1 MYISIDKTMVAPS
14 QDFGCMQFFLS
25 DIYTRKFG
33 DAMRF
38 KGDKQFWVGVEAYR
52 PPGIETRVARELTQV
67 LCRGPYIMKE
77 CDWQGFVGIG
87 ACRQVRGEGISA
99 SSVAPLETPAAGG
112 GVSVHVAFLGA
123 PHVDESV
130 RAKRAC
136 HQNRD
141 VRW

>member
-1 MYISIDKTMVAPS
+1 
-14 QDFGCMQFFLS
+14 
-25 DIYTRKFG
+25 
-33 DAMRF
+33 MRF
-38 KGDKQFWVGVEAYR
+38 KGDKQFGVGVEAYR
-52 PPGIETRVARELTQV
+52 PPEMETRVAREPTQV

-77 CDWQGFVGIG
+77 SDWQEGFVGIG
-87 ACRQVRGEGISA
+87 ACRQVRGKGISA
-99 SSVAPLETPAAGG
+99 SFVAPLETPAAGG
-112 GVSVHVAFLGA
+112 GVSVRVAFLGA